1 MRRDR
6 VRGESADAAAE
17 LSMRKQILVPF
28 LVSLFLSLGAGSTAL
43 AGVTVEKSLSQPASV
58 VTDATAEG
66 CENNPGP
73 FVTLN
78 GELTLG
84 GLGARL
90 IFRNNEQGT
99 HEHEEDVNVDITIL
113 EAGRK
118 ITLAK
123 QPPEGGVGG
132 NPHIFLQFYD
142 GDWKALGKPKYLGR
156 CVQGLKGAAQLFTLP
171 TDATVVLAGECSNS
185 GGPNITLTGEL
196 TLGGLNG
203 KLIFSNSKKLGP
215 HVADAPVEVKFTILA
230 PGESITFA
238 KQPPL
243 DGAGGNP
250 RVYLQFLDGEGDAIG
265 NELYVG
271 RCVQLN

>member
-1 MRRDR
+1 
-6 VRGESADAAAE
+6 
-17 LSMRKQILVPF
+17 MRKQILVPS
-28 LVSLFLSLGAGSTAL
+28 LVSLLLPLGVGSAAL
-43 AGVTVEKSLSQPASV
+43 AGVTVHESLSQPASV
-58 VTDATAEG
+58 VTRATAEG

-99 HEHEEDVNVDITIL
+99 HEHVEDVNVDVSIL
-113 EAGRK
+113 EAGEK
-118 ITLAK
+118 ITIAK
-123 QPPEGGVGG
+123 QPPQGGVGG
-132 NPHIFLQFYD
+132 NPHIFLQFFD

-156 CVQGLKGAAQLFTLP
+156 CVQGLKAAAQLFALP

-185 GGPNITLTGEL
+185 PGPFITLTGEL

-203 KLIFSNSKKLGP
+203 KLIFSNTKKLAP
-215 HVADAPVEVKFTILA
+215 HVTDAQVEVKFQILA

-265 NELYVG
+265 DEIYLG